1 MPDDSVKIGQV
12 YISVKPPRREW
23 YVVEE
28 RENTFVLQRADK
40 PTVRRFQQAAELRD
54 PQRYSLQKR

>member
-1 MPDDSVKIGQV
+1 MPDQSVKVGQV

-23 YVVEE
+23 HVVEE

-40 PTVRRFQQAAELRD
+40 PTVRRFQQEAELRD